1 VVAQRG
7 TCFQVAPFNGCDR
20 LQHTFDSLS
29 NTHRDHHTSTSE
41 GSPEHLQHTISA
53 GSAWPFFLYLIY
65 CDAAITLGVDFG
77 TVSRS
82 VAFAAPNFGFQWFN
96 RPSGRAPAASPRF
109 REIRCSASGRQG
121 VRVCQLPIS
130 TGLHRSRLGS
140 TGSPCR
146 AKAGI
151 LFSPAQHGSLL
162 VEPTRRYRQ
171 TSGSITGSSHDPGS
185 IPVPS
190 FSIPA

>member
-121 VRVCQLPIS
+121 VSAPDLDWLASEPPWCNRLPMQGQGGNLVFSCPARQFVGRADTAIS
-130 TGLHRSRLGS
+130 SDQWQHH
-140 TGSPCR
+140 
-146 AKAGI
+146 GI
-151 LFSPAQHGSLL
+151 QS
-162 VEPTRRYRQ
+162 
-171 TSGSITGSSHDPGS
+171 
-185 IPVPS
+185 
-190 FSIPA
+190 